1 MSVGRRLAPPTS
13 RIPALPHPLQRL
25 VMTSLSVSLRTMVL
39 VRRREKRMGR
49 RRERRKRVKRM
60 RRKRP
65 IVIGGVQVGG
75 R

>member
-39 VRRREKRMGR
+39 VRRREKRMR